1 MKKERVFVRLFLF
14 GEVVFVVRV
23 LFFFFSY
30 PISKSF
36 ILASFLWNPENFVAT
51 PGHKKMSSFFSLV
64 KVL

>member
-14 GEVVFVVRV
+14 GEVVFVIRV
-23 LFFFFSY
+23 FFFSY

-51 PGHKKMSSFFSLV
+51 PGHNKMSSFFSLV